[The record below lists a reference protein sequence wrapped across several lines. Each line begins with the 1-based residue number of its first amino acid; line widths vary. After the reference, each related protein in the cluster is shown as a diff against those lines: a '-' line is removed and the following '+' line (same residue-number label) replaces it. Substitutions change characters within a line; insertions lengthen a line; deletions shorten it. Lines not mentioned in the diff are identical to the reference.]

1 MNLIEACNHY
11 CQNKSCQGESLTEN
25 SKPLAQQT
33 LNQGS
38 RELSWFYLVLINIQ
52 LEKNKVVQRRQGIE
66 GTRKLSCRCPSAV
79 KLVLLVSSFNL
90 WWCIWYMWEGL
101 KELLDDQHSCA
112 GVLKVLKK
120 YWISKLVFKTLK
132 KYWILPKCTLGIGVI
147 SCQVTQWAKPYPFR
161 I

>member
-1 MNLIEACNHY
+1 
-11 CQNKSCQGESLTEN
+11 
-25 SKPLAQQT
+25 
-33 LNQGS
+33 
-38 RELSWFYLVLINIQ
+38 VLINIQ

-147 SCQVTQWAKPYPFR
+147 SCQVTQWA
-161 I
+161 